1 VTVDRCVCVME
12 WGVFL
17 LSTFFYFINIVAV
30 SHTVKTKSTADISNA
45 FTFLKPIYYVKFF
58 SNTDC
63 QPLFLLL
70 HWEDA
75 VLCFSLITNEKRLK

>member
-1 VTVDRCVCVME
+1 ME

-17 LSTFFYFINIVAV
+17 LSTFFYFINIVV
-30 SHTVKTKSTADISNA
+30 ISHTVKTKSAADINNA

-58 SNTDC
+58 SNADC
-63 QPLFLLL
+63 QPLFLLRL

-75 VLCFSLITNEKRLK
+75 VLCFSLITNEKDLNKGK